1 MVILDTIQI
10 PKRLSGVVFGL
21 PVIFT
26 GSVKNKLVLRYVMG
40 HLKLGESCLNSQRN
54 DVTLRTG
61 KHFAQQQTSAVSPEI
76 LRLGHHPW
84 DSGTIS
90 CCEPQSGALWTA
102 CGREIIAL
110 TTATPHPRGAAG
122 EPGLA
127 KERVGA

>member
-1 MVILDTIQI
+1 MVILDIIEI
-10 PKRLSGVVFGL
+10 PKRLSGVVCGL

-76 LRLGHHPW
+76 HFIW
-84 DSGTIS
+84 IN
-90 CCEPQSGALWTA
+90 EPAESQELPDTS
-102 CGREIIAL
+102 
-110 TTATPHPRGAAG
+110 
-122 EPGLA
+122 
-127 KERVGA
+127 